1 MKMQEAISF
10 NYQGR
15 PLIEKNIFKV
25 PYTKER
31 VFQNEG
37 CFLYMKDAHIKL
49 HSPQDNLEV
58 KKKEAILLRC
68 DTYFLEF
75 LHKQK
80 EQESVEVI
88 AVHLFPELLKKLYI
102 NELPKLI
109 EKQMSNPK
117 TRIVEDEAII
127 ARFIDSL
134 EFYFDNPSLVNED
147 LLELKI
153 KELVLLLIQTNN
165 VSSVMELINDLYS
178 PRTSQLKKVI
188 ELHTFSNLS
197 LEDLAKLC
205 HLSLSSFKREF
216 QKVYDETPSKYLS
229 IQRIKKAKELL
240 QSTTL
245 PINEIAY
252 DVGYNDPLYFTRIF
266 KKKEGVSPS
275 QYRNA
280 NS

>member
-1 MKMQEAISF
+1 MKMQESISF

-15 PLIEKNIFKV
+15 PLIEKNTFKV

-31 VFQNEG
+31 IFQNEG

-49 HSPQDNLEV
+49 RSPQDNVEV

-75 LHKQK
+75 LHNQK
-80 EQESVEVI
+80 DKESVEVI

-109 EKQMSNPK
+109 EKQMTNPK

-165 VSSVMELINDLYS
+165 VSSVLELINDLYS
-178 PRTSQLKKVI
+178 PRVSQLKKVI

-197 LEDLAKLC
+197 LEELAKLC

-216 QKVYDETPSKYLS
+216 QKIYEETPSKYLS
-229 IQRIKKAKELL
+229 GQRIKKAKELL
-240 QSTTL
+240 QSTSL

-252 DVGYNDPLYFTRIF
+252 DIGYNDPLYFTRIF

-275 QYRNA
+275 QYRL
-280 NS
+280 SKS

>member
-1 MKMQEAISF
+1 MKMEGAISF

-15 PLIEKNIFKV
+15 PLIEKTTIKV

-49 HSPQDNLEV
+49 HSGQDNVEV

-75 LHKQK
+75 LQR
-80 EQESVEVI
+80 QEKDSVEVI
-88 AVHLFPELLKKLYI
+88 AVHLFPDLLKKLYI

-109 EKQMSNPK
+109 EKQMTNPK

-197 LEDLAKLC
+197 LEELAKLC

-216 QKVYDETPSKYLS
+216 QKVYEETPSKYLS
-229 IQRIKKAKELL
+229 SQRIKKAKELL
-240 QSTTL
+240 QSTSL

-252 DVGYNDPLYFTRIF
+252 DLGYNDPLYFTRIF
-266 KKKEGVSPS
+266 KKKEGISPS
-275 QYRNA
+275 QFR
-280 NS
+280 STQK

>member
-1 MKMQEAISF
+1 MEGAISF

-15 PLIEKNIFKV
+15 PLIEKTTIKV

-49 HSPQDNLEV
+49 HSGQDNVEV

-75 LHKQK
+75 LQR
-80 EQESVEVI
+80 QEKDSVEVI
-88 AVHLFPELLKKLYI
+88 AVHLFPDLLKKLYI

-109 EKQMSNPK
+109 EKQMTNPK

-197 LEDLAKLC
+197 LEELAKLC

-216 QKVYDETPSKYLS
+216 QKVYEETPSKYLS
-229 IQRIKKAKELL
+229 SQRIKKAKELL
-240 QSTTL
+240 QSTSL

-252 DVGYNDPLYFTRIF
+252 DLGYNDPLYFTRIF
-266 KKKEGVSPS
+266 KKKEGISPS
-275 QYRNA
+275 QFR
-280 NS
+280 STQK

>member
-1 MKMQEAISF
+1 MEGAISF

-15 PLIEKNIFKV
+15 PLIEKTTIKV

-49 HSPQDNLEV
+49 HSGQDNVEV
-58 KKKEAILLRC
+58 QKKEAILLRC

-75 LHKQK
+75 LQKQEK
-80 EQESVEVI
+80 ESVEVI
-88 AVHLFPELLKKLYI
+88 AVHLFPDLLKKLYI

-109 EKQMSNPK
+109 EKQMTNPK

-165 VSSVMELINDLYS
+165 VSSVLELINDLYS
-178 PRTSQLKKVI
+178 PRTSHLKKVI

-197 LEDLAKLC
+197 IEELAKLC
-205 HLSLSSFKREF
+205 HLSVSSFKREF

-229 IQRIKKAKELL
+229 SQRIKKAKELL
-240 QSTTL
+240 HSTTL

-266 KKKEGVSPS
+266 KKKEGMSPS
-275 QYRNA
+275 QFRNA